1 MSSGLGGGRYEYL
14 KLVLDDD
21 VGFQLFFCVCEKF
34 PNGDI
39 PSDVVGALKFSK
51 LTALRK
57 NNGKVRGVSAGD
69 ILRRLVSKVLAR
81 QFQKEFRCIAEPSNF
96 GLCNRSGTDTL
107 VHLIKFLLDES
118 PDKVVV
124 SIDGVGAFDHICRTQ
139 IFDQLREHSELQS
152 LIPFFFFSTQ
162 QPS

>member
-1 MSSGLGGGRYEYL
+1 M
-14 KLVLDDD
+14 LDDD
-21 VGFQLFFCVCEKF
+21 LGFQLLFYVCEKLA
-34 PNGDI
+34 NGGI
-39 PSDVVGALKFSK
+39 PSDIVGALKFSK

-81 QFQKEFRCIAEPSNF
+81 QFQKEFRCTAEPANF

-107 VHLIKFLLDES
+107 VHLIKFLLDEC

-124 SIDGVGAFDHICRTQ
+124 SIDGVGGFDHICRSE
-139 IFDQLREHSELQS
+139 IFTELRDHPVLQS
-152 LIPFFFFSTQ
+152 LIPFLTLWYGSQSKFV
-162 QPS
+162 